1 MIATEPQQTALK
13 PSFFAHNTGDRVL
26 WAFVCIWG
34 VLLTFL
40 SIATFTGYNSGMYD
54 IGNMAQAI
62 ASVQRGQPLVFTY
75 IDGPTSRLAFHVE
88 FFYYILALPY
98 MIWPDPRLLLTIQAL
113 LYALGAIPVYA
124 IAYRNLD
131 SRFVARCLALVYLL
145 YPTVQTSVL
154 FDLHGDTLAMPFL
167 LFAFQAL
174 DVRAWRRYF
183 IFIALALSCKFY
195 VALPVLL
202 LGGLIWWQYGER
214 KIAVWTAV
222 IGLTYGIITFLVIR
236 PLFTTEETSQVHRGL
251 NYITYYFGQIAE
263 YQNTFTDRILSALI
277 VFGPVMFIAWRGW
290 RWLLPGLPVAAAAL
304 LSTGPGG
311 SYDYRYHH
319 YAIVV
324 PFIIMAAIDGAR
336 RMREAEQSGR
346 KRSRRNWRGD
356 VGLTCAI
363 VMMCS
368 FLFVDTPFNP
378 LFWIGGPGYG
388 LSSSVYGVI
397 PRDDI
402 KDRFLAEQVPS
413 DAALAVSNQLA
424 AHLTNRDT
432 LYLIRYPTESE
443 GPRLLPQTLERVDY
457 AIADALFDYY
467 VPLDDGYGGG
477 LSGDREAIG
486 LLIRDPSFGL
496 VTERD
501 GLLMFERDA
510 AEERILTNTLE
521 LLPDDGTPAQ
531 HTFSTQ
537 IELLDTSIEQTDPDR
552 LRATFTWR
560 RTGDFDNVGEFV
572 AVSRLEGIEQDRIVH
587 IPGYSLLPSWEWPQ
601 DQIVQETFD
610 VQIPPD
616 TPPGE
621 YTWYVGWYNVGLPYS
636 YATDERSLLPDSEE
650 VVVTQLIIE

>member
-1 MIATEPQQTALK
+1 MNATQSQQTAPKSL
-13 PSFFAHNTGDRVL
+13 FFAHNTSDRVL

-34 VLLTFL
+34 ALLTFL
-40 SIATFTGYNSGMYD
+40 SVATYTGYNSGMYD

-98 MIWPDPRLLLTIQAL
+98 IVWPDPRLLLAMQAL
-113 LYALGAIPVYA
+113 LYAIGAIPIYA
-124 IAYRNLD
+124 LAYRNLD
-131 SRFVARCLALVYLL
+131 SRFAARCLALVYLL

-167 LFAFQAL
+167 LFALQAL

-202 LGGLIWWQYGER
+202 LGGIIWWQYGER
-214 KIAVWTAV
+214 KIAIWTAT
-222 IGLTYGIITFLVIR
+222 IGLVYGVVTFLVVR
-236 PLFTTEETSQVHRGL
+236 PLFTTDQTSEVHRGF
-251 NYITYYFGQIAE
+251 NYIIFYFGQIAE
-263 YQNTFTDRILSALI
+263 YQNTLTDRILSALI
-277 VFGPVMFIAWRGW
+277 IFGPVMFIAWRGW

-336 RMREAEQSGR
+336 RMREDEQAGR
-346 KRSRRNWRGD
+346 KRRRNWRGD
-356 VGLTCAI
+356 VGLTCGI
-363 VMMCS
+363 VMIVS
-368 FLFVDTPFNP
+368 FLLVDTPFNP
-378 LFWIGGPGYG
+378 LFWSGGPGYG

-397 PRDDI
+397 PRDDV
-402 KDRFLAEQVPS
+402 KDRFLDEHVPP

-424 AHLTNRDT
+424 PHLTNRDT

-443 GPRLLPQTLERVDY
+443 GPLLLPQTLERVDY
-457 AIADALFDYY
+457 AIADALFDFY
-467 VPLDDGYGGG
+467 VPLDGGYGGG

-486 LLIRDPSFGL
+486 LLLRDPAFGL

-501 GLLMFERDA
+501 GLLMFERGA
-510 AEERILTNTLE
+510 TGERVLMNTLE
-521 LLPDDGTPAQ
+521 LQPDDGANAQ
-531 HTFSTQ
+531 HTFGTHIELIDASVEQ
-537 IELLDTSIEQTDPDR
+537 IEPDR
-552 LRATFTWR
+552 LRARFMWR
-560 RTGDFDNVGEFV
+560 RVGNFDTVGEFV
-572 AVSRLEGIEQDRIVH
+572 AVSRLEGITHDRIVH
-587 IPGYSLLPSWEWPQ
+587 VPGYSLLPSWEWPQ
-601 DQIVQETFD
+601 NQIVEETFD
-610 VQIPPD
+610 IQIPPG
-616 TPPGE
+616 TAPGE
-621 YTWYVGWYNVGLPYS
+621 YTWRVGWYNVGLPYS
-636 YATDERSLLPDSEE
+636 YATDERSLLPDSQE
-650 VVVTQLIIE
+650 VEVTQVTIE